1 MRTDECNLA
10 YKWWCRHVWVLKR
23 IWHRL
28 LMQKR
33 TFREIVSSAYSGE
46 NALVYPKIRRRVI
59 WYMDN
64 NWLCG
69 WRQQVYSKLRNAFIN
84 LHCLISQKT
93 DLKFWVCVCSLWYP
107 ARKTNAPYSIAIGG
121 LSGCV
126 MFFFP
131 NYLING
137 TIFGKKVIECKIYV
151 RFFANFFR
159 NISHSKKNSVR
170 CYHKFT

>member
-121 LSGCV
+121 LYGCV
-126 MFFFP
+126 MFFFSKLSHKRYDFRKKSYWMQ
-131 NYLING
+131 NICE
-137 TIFGKKVIECKIYV
+137 IFCK
-151 RFFANFFR
+151 FFPKYFSF
-159 NISHSKKNSVR
+159 
-170 CYHKFT
+170 